1 MNVSA
6 DDRILRQAVDELE
19 IRNTVA
25 RLSHLA
31 DSGSDQ
37 DIDEYLDVYLE
48 DGAWAP
54 MLPPGSAPSGQSLER
69 RGRDQIR
76 NGVLERRKAGLQGP
90 GSHSK
95 HFVTTTMVTFQS
107 DDEVVS
113 RSNFIV
119 YNDTDVRP
127 PTVYSVG
134 EYRDYFTRSSDGW
147 KLVRREIYPG

>member
-1 MNVSA
+1 MNVTVDQTWRRVA
-6 DDRILRQAVDELE
+6 DELE

-31 DSGSDQ
+31 DSGTDQ
-37 DIDEYLDVYLE
+37 DIDAYLDIYLE

-54 MLPPGSAPSGQSLER
+54 MLPPGATPSAQSLER

-76 NGVLERRKAGLQGP
+76 AGVLERRKGGLQGP

-95 HFVTTTMVTFQS
+95 HFVTTTMITFQS
-107 DDEVVS
+107 DDEAVS

-119 YNDTDVRP
+119 YNDTDTRP
-127 PTVYSVG
+127 PSVYSVG
-134 EYRDYFTRSSDGW
+134 EYRDYFTRSGGGW
-147 KLVRREIYPG
+147 KLSRRELYPG

>member
-1 MNVSA
+1 MDMA
-6 DDRILRQAVDELE
+6 TDDRMLRRVVDELE

-31 DSGSDQ
+31 DSAHDQ
-37 DIDEYLDVYLE
+37 DVDEYLDIYLE

-54 MLPPGSAPSGQSLER
+54 MLPPGATPSAQSLER

-76 NGVLERRKAGLQGP
+76 DGVLERRRAGLQGP

-95 HFVTTTMVTFQS
+95 HFVTTTMVTFRS
-107 DDEVVS
+107 DDEAVS

-134 EYRDYFTRSSDGW
+134 EYRDYFARSSDGW
-147 KLVRREIYPG
+147 RLARRELYPG